1 MKEGNSASRL
11 LKLMKEE
18 GYNKD
23 TDLAIGVVV
32 SVDPFEVD
40 MGTYTISEEDLFI
53 AELLTEYTREVT
65 IDIKNIAGNTKTGG
79 DGHTHPLDI
88 FKAEKAELTFHS
100 PLQVGD
106 NVIVIVD
113 DSDFYVIDRV
123 V

>member
-11 LKLMKEE
+11 LMLMKEE
-18 GYNKD
+18 GYNKN

-32 SVDPFEVD
+32 SLEPLEID
-40 MGTYTISEEDLFI
+40 MGTYTIEEGDIFI

-65 IDIKNIAGNTKTGG
+65 IDIKTITGSSKPA
-79 DGHTHPLDI
+79 DGHAHELDV

-100 PLQVGD
+100 PLTVGD
-106 NVIVIVD
+106 NVVVIVD